1 MCFLW
6 INSHNN
12 TQGKPIEVSWH
23 IMNTILSRISNKKQH
38 EKLFNATYTIN
49 GLNAVE
55 IKLQYHCILYQ
66 HTQEKVH
73 LLIQLAE
80 SMLAKGHAHR
90 TELRRCV
97 STVDKR
103 YRDFSVRMGQYR
115 HLLEMALGGC
125 SQVDLSVTGIYV
137 NAFVN

>member
-1 MCFLW
+1 MCSFLA
-6 INSHNN
+6 SL
-12 TQGKPIEVSWH
+12 TCLPAS
-23 IMNTILSRISNKKQH
+23 
-38 EKLFNATYTIN
+38 
-49 GLNAVE
+49 
-55 IKLQYHCILYQ
+55 Q

-103 YRDFSVRMGQYR
+103 YRDFTVRMGQYR

-125 SQVDLSVTGIYV
+125 SQVSVQHGENISLYNRT
-137 NAFVN
+137 

>member
-1 MCFLW
+1 MVPEEVPEIPVLSTLDPRSHCLGFRALRDFKEFLW
-6 INSHNN
+6 VPRVPEFVLVLHVRVPDLVE
-12 TQGKPIEVSWH
+12 GLPW
-23 IMNTILSRISNKKQH
+23 ILDR
-38 EKLFNATYTIN
+38 Y
-49 GLNAVE
+49 
-55 IKLQYHCILYQ
+55 ILTCLSASQ

-103 YRDFSVRMGQYR
+103 YRDFTVRMGQYR
-115 HLLEMALGGC
+115 HVLETALGGC
-125 SQVDLSVTGIYV
+125 SQVSVQTSL
-137 NAFVN
+137 

>member
-1 MCFLW
+1 M
-6 INSHNN
+6 
-12 TQGKPIEVSWH
+12 VSDSDS
-23 IMNTILSRISNKKQH
+23 TVYS
-38 EKLFNATYTIN
+38 
-49 GLNAVE
+49 
-55 IKLQYHCILYQ
+55 Q

-103 YRDFSVRMGQYR
+103 YRDFTVRMGQYR
-115 HLLEMALGGC
+115 HLLETALGGC
-125 SQVDLSVTGIYV
+125 SQVRGIV
-137 NAFVN
+137 NKITVLF

>member
-1 MCFLW
+1 MPENCCEYRKTPRLTCRAA
-6 INSHNN
+6 S
-12 TQGKPIEVSWH
+12 
-23 IMNTILSRISNKKQH
+23 
-38 EKLFNATYTIN
+38 
-49 GLNAVE
+49 
-55 IKLQYHCILYQ
+55 Q

-103 YRDFSVRMGQYR
+103 YRDFTVRMGQYR
-115 HLLEMALGGC
+115 HLLETALGGC
-125 SQVDLSVTGIYV
+125 SQVRDLKLNLKTNAAGTFVTVLYG
-137 NAFVN
+137 APPPRTTRTWSWS

>member
-1 MCFLW
+1 M
-6 INSHNN
+6 
-12 TQGKPIEVSWH
+12 
-23 IMNTILSRISNKKQH
+23 
-38 EKLFNATYTIN
+38 TYTID
-49 GLNAVE
+49 GLKAVE
-55 IKLQYHCILYQ
+55 IKLKHHCILCQ

-97 STVDKR
+97 SAVDKR

-125 SQVDLSVTGIYV
+125 SQVDQSVSV
-137 NAFVN
+137 K

>member
-1 MCFLW
+1 M
-6 INSHNN
+6 
-12 TQGKPIEVSWH
+12 
-23 IMNTILSRISNKKQH
+23 LS
-38 EKLFNATYTIN
+38 
-49 GLNAVE
+49 
-55 IKLQYHCILYQ
+55 Q

-103 YRDFSVRMGQYR
+103 YRDFTVRMGQYR

-125 SQVDLSVTGIYV
+125 SQVDLSILGGSSAGKLIVGDLLFCV
-137 NAFVN
+137 VHLSGQ